1 MNKKSFNHLKD
12 ETSPYLQ
19 QHADNPVDWYPWDKE
34 AFKEAERRDVPIFL
48 SIGYSTCHW
57 CHVMEK
63 ESFTDQETAKMINKY
78 FVAVKVDRE
87 ERPDIDQVYMDVC
100 RAMTGSGG
108 WPLSIFMTADKKPF
122 YAATYIPKK
131 DSHGRRGLLSLLPQI
146 YDLWI
151 NERKELLNHSKNV
164 IKHLQKE
171 QNNSPQAANLNQEII
186 TEALNSLSK
195 IYDDKYSGF
204 GQQPKFPM
212 SQYLIFLMEQW
223 NQSSEAKYLEMT
235 EKSLAAMRTGG
246 IFDQLGGGFHRYAT
260 DRKWELPHF
269 EKMLYDQA
277 LLIYSSAEAYQI
289 TKKDIYLDTIEKTV
303 SYLKR
308 EMRDQNGCFYSA
320 EDADSEGVEGKFY
333 FWTKKELT
341 DILSDEE
348 YQQFRQV
355 FKIEKQNQIT
365 LRLKKEEDFA
375 EIPEI
380 KAKLFAARKKRIRP
394 AKDKKILTDWNGLTA
409 AALAKAGFVT
419 DKQEYTALA
428 EKTVNFIFDN
438 LRDQEGNLIHSYHQ
452 GKYSEVD
459 NLNDYA
465 FLLWGLVE
473 LYQATLK
480 NEYLI
485 KAEKIIK
492 KMIDRFWDPKSGGF
506 YFTAEENDELFLRQK
521 KTEDSAIP
529 SANSIACYN
538 LLRLSHLLDD
548 YELRKKVEEM
558 LSTFAAAVNS
568 SPVNHIFMLL
578 AYKYLENPFKE
589 INIYGSLDDQ
599 KVKELL
605 AYLKDNYKP
614 QVLLKFNDSEGAK
627 EGKSEFSL
635 CSNFVCGEKTSN
647 LDEIISG
654 I

>member
-122 YAATYIPKK
+122 YAATYIPKN

-164 IKHLQKE
+164 IKHLQKD
-171 QNNSPQAANLNQEII
+171 QNNSAQAVNLNQEII

-195 IYDDKYSGF
+195 IYDDKYGGF

-277 LLIYSSAEAYQI
+277 LLIYSYVESYQI
-289 TKKDIYLDTIEKTV
+289 TKKDIYLDTIEKTA

-308 EMRDQNGCFYSA
+308 EMRDKNGCFYSA

-419 DKQEYTALA
+419 DKQEYTTLA

-473 LYQATLK
+473 LYQTTLK

-492 KMIDRFWDPKSGGF
+492 KMIDRFWDPKLGGF

-538 LLRLSHLLDD
+538 LL
-548 YELRKKVEEM
+548 
-558 LSTFAAAVNS
+558 
-568 SPVNHIFMLL
+568 
-578 AYKYLENPFKE
+578 
-589 INIYGSLDDQ
+589 
-599 KVKELL
+599 
-605 AYLKDNYKP
+605 
-614 QVLLKFNDSEGAK
+614 
-627 EGKSEFSL
+627 
-635 CSNFVCGEKTSN
+635 
-647 LDEIISG
+647 
-654 I
+654 